1 MFVVNIMTDGVT
13 DLIQLEIEQIRNQIE
28 LLDSMFDEYVN
39 QKEVSYCHSLKN
51 LFNYYL
57 DYGKESV
64 LHKFRYSS
72 RKEE

>member
-1 MFVVNIMTDGVT
+1 MLVVNIMALAQQGMT
-13 DLIQLEIEQIRNQIE
+13 DLIQLEIEQIRNKIE

-51 LFNYYL
+51 LFNYY
-57 DYGKESV
+57 YESV

-72 RKEE
+72 RKED